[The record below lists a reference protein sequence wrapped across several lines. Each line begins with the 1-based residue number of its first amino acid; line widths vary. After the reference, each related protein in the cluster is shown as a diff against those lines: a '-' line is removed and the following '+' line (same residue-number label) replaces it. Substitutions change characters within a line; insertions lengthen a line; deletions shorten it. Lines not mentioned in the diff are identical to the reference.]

1 MEKRAFIAVG
11 LSIAVFYLFSM
22 IFGPD
27 KQKVEH
33 PATQTAASMTNIP
46 TAVSPQSSV
55 PQGSAPGASQSL
67 PSNAPQKEITVE
79 TDLYTAVFSSR
90 GASLKSLTL
99 KNYREENSPSANK
112 VTLGKDADPNIFSFA
127 TRATGLNLPDSTIF
141 MADADVIKL
150 EKNGSRQ
157 LTFNYI
163 SGQGYT
169 VRKVY
174 SFSSGIYGIKLETQ
188 VFNNSA
194 APLVGAIQHVMTYP
208 AEPKV
213 KDNRFDTA
221 GSYLFSDNSLQS
233 NKIKDVTSATKRF
246 EKSIQW
252 SGFADKYFLNAILAE
267 KNSIASVEL
276 KKNSAGFFE
285 SIASSPQFTVNPGQS
300 ALTVHRLFVGPKDI
314 DILKAQG
321 NSLEQSLDL
330 GWFTV
335 IAKPLLYSL
344 KFFYQYV
351 GNYGIAI
358 IIITI
363 ILKAFFFPLTHKSY
377 KSMKGMQKIQP
388 EMMKLREKYKDDRD
402 AMNKAVM
409 ELYREHK
416 VNPMGGCLPMVVQ
429 IPVFFALYKSLMFS
443 IELRHAPFLLWITDL
458 AGPDNLF
465 GQLLHVPM
473 VIGPLP
479 ILMGISMFVQ
489 QKMTPSNMDPM
500 QQKMMLALPVV
511 FTFMFLSFP
520 SGLVLYWLVNNV
532 LTIGQQMYIN
542 KLVKD

>member
-22 IFGPD
+22 LFGPD
-27 KQKVEH
+27 KQKVV
-33 PATQTAASMTNIP
+33 PAA
-46 TAVSPQSSV
+46 PQSSSLVANDPAAKSQQLPV
-55 PQGSAPGASQSL
+55 PQIPVPVAGL
-67 PSNAPQKEITVE
+67 PLPANAPQKDISVE
-79 TDLYTAVFSSR
+79 TDLYTAVFSTR

-99 KNYREENSPSANK
+99 KNYREENTAAAKK
-112 VTLGKDADPNIFSFA
+112 VTLGSDADPNLLSFS
-127 TRATGLNLPDSTIF
+127 TRAAGLNLPDGTMFTPDSDGIS
-141 MADADVIKL
+141 I

-174 SFSSGIYGIKLETQ
+174 TFTSGAYGIKLETQ

-221 GSYLFSDNSLQS
+221 GSYLFSDDSLQS
-233 NKIKDVTSATKRF
+233 NKIKDVSSASKRY
-246 EKSIQW
+246 EKTIQW

-276 KKNSAGFFE
+276 KKNNAGFFE
-285 SIASSPQFTVNPGQS
+285 SVASSPQFTVNPGQS
-300 ALTVHRLFVGPKDI
+300 VTLTHRLFVGPKDI
-314 DILKAQG
+314 DILKEQG
-321 NSLEQSLDL
+321 NSLVQSLDL

-344 KFFYQYV
+344 KFFYRYV

-388 EMMKLREKYKDDRD
+388 EMTKLREKYKDDKD
-402 AMNKAVM
+402 SMNKAVM

-443 IELRHAPFLLWITDL
+443 IELRHAPFFLWVTDL
-458 AGPDNLF
+458 ADKDPYY
-465 GQLLHVPM
+465 VTP
-473 VIGPLP
+473 VI
-479 ILMGISMFVQ
+479 MGITMFVQ
-489 QKMTPSNMDPM
+489 QKMTPSQMDPM

>member
-22 IFGPD
+22 LFGPD
-27 KQKVEH
+27 KQKVE
-33 PATQTAASMTNIP
+33 PA
-46 TAVSPQSSV
+46 SPQSAASVVNDPAAKSLQLPV
-55 PQGSAPGASQSL
+55 PQVPAPSAGQAL
-67 PSNAPQKEITVE
+67 PANTPQKDISVE

-99 KNYREENSPSANK
+99 KNYREENTPAAKN
-112 VTLGKDADPNIFSFA
+112 VTLGSDADPNLFSFS
-127 TRATGLNLPDSTIF
+127 TRAAGINLPDGTMF
-141 MADADVIKL
+141 MSDTDGLKI

-157 LTFNYI
+157 LTFNYV

-169 VRKVY
+169 FRKVY
-174 SFSSGIYGIKLETQ
+174 TFTSGAYGIKLETQ

-213 KDNRFDTA
+213 KDNRYDTA

-233 NKIKDVTSATKRF
+233 NKIKDVSSASKRY
-246 EKSIQW
+246 EKTIQW

-267 KNSIASVEL
+267 KDSIAAVEL

-285 SIASSPQFTVNPGQS
+285 SVVSAPQFTVNPGQS
-300 ALTVHRLFVGPKDI
+300 VTVSHRLFVGPKDI
-314 DILKAQG
+314 DILKEQG
-321 NSLEQSLDL
+321 NSLVQSLDL

-344 KFFYQYV
+344 KFFYRYV

-388 EMMKLREKYKDDRD
+388 EMTKLREKYKDDKD

-409 ELYREHK
+409 DLYREHK

-443 IELRHAPFLLWITDL
+443 IELRHAPFYLWVTDL
-458 AGPDNLF
+458 ADKDPYY
-465 GQLLHVPM
+465 VTP
-473 VIGPLP
+473 VI
-479 ILMGISMFVQ
+479 MGITMFVQ
-489 QKMTPSNMDPM
+489 QKMTPSNMEPM

>member
-22 IFGPD
+22 LFGPD
-27 KQKVEH
+27 KQKVV
-33 PATQTAASMTNIP
+33 PAAPQSAASVANDPAVKSQQLPAPQTPAPVAGQQIP
-46 TAVSPQSSV
+46 SS
-55 PQGSAPGASQSL
+55 
-67 PSNAPQKEITVE
+67 APQKDITVD
-79 TDLYTAVFSSR
+79 TDLYTAVFSTR

-99 KNYREENSPSANK
+99 KNYREENTAAAKK
-112 VTLGKDADPNIFSFA
+112 VTLGSDADPNILSFS
-127 TRATGLNLPDSTIF
+127 TRAAGLNLPEGTLF
-141 MADADVIKL
+141 MADADGLKI

-174 SFSSGIYGIKLETQ
+174 TFDSGAYGIKLETQ

-213 KDNRFDTA
+213 KNNRFDTA

-233 NKIKDVTSATKRF
+233 NKIKDVASASKRYD
-246 EKSIQW
+246 KSILW
-252 SGFADKYFLNAILAE
+252 SGFADKYFLNAIIAE
-267 KNSIASVEL
+267 KSSIASVEL
-276 KKNSAGFFE
+276 KKNNAGFFE
-285 SIASSPQFTVNPGQS
+285 SVVSSPQFTINPGLS
-300 ALTVHRLFVGPKDI
+300 VTVAHRLFVGPKDI

-321 NSLEQSLDL
+321 NSLVQSLDL

-344 KFFYQYV
+344 KFFYRYV

-388 EMMKLREKYKDDRD
+388 EMTKLREKFKDDKD

-443 IELRHAPFLLWITDL
+443 IELRHAPFFLWVTDL
-458 AGPDNLF
+458 ADKDPYY
-465 GQLLHVPM
+465 VTP
-473 VIGPLP
+473 VI
-479 ILMGISMFVQ
+479 MGITMFVQ

>member
-11 LSIAVFYLFSM
+11 LSIAVFYFFSTF
-22 IFGPD
+22 FGPD
-27 KQKVEH
+27 KKPVD
-33 PATQTAASMTNIP
+33 PSAPLKAASVNAP
-46 TAVSPQSSV
+46 PDKPVQAAASQNQPLSVVQSVPSAVSV
-55 PQGSAPGASQSL
+55 
-67 PSNAPQKEITVE
+67 KEIKIE
-79 TDLYTAVFSSR
+79 TDLYSAVFSSR
-90 GASLKSLTL
+90 GGSLKSLTL
-99 KNYREENSPSANK
+99 KNYREDNSPSARQI
-112 VTLGKDADPNIFSFA
+112 TLGSDADPNLPSFT
-127 TRATGLNLPDSTIF
+127 TRTAGIAFPDNAVFTTDTDS
-141 MADADVIKL
+141 IKL
-150 EKNGSRQ
+150 NNSESRQ
-157 LTFNYI
+157 LMFNYI
-163 SGQGYT
+163 SGQGFTIRKIYT
-169 VRKVY
+169 FAAG
-174 SFSSGIYGIKLETQ
+174 SYGIKLETL

-194 APLVGAIQHVMTYP
+194 SPMTGAVQHVMTYP
-208 AEPKV
+208 PEPKI
-213 KDNRFDTA
+213 KDDNRFEAA

-233 NKIKDVTSATKRF
+233 DKIKDVSSASKRYD
-246 EKSIQW
+246 KSIEW
-252 SGFADKYFLNAILAE
+252 AGFADKYFMISILAD
-267 KNSIASVEL
+267 KSSIASVEL
-276 KKNSAGFFE
+276 KKNSSGFFE
-285 SIASSPQFTVNPGQS
+285 SVVSSPQFTVTPGQS
-300 ALTVHRLFVGPKDI
+300 ATIAHRLFVGPKDI

-335 IAKPLLYSL
+335 IAKPLLYTI
-344 KFFYQYV
+344 KFFYRYV

-363 ILKAFFFPLTHKSY
+363 ILKALFFPLTNKSY

-388 EMMKLREKYKDDRD
+388 EMTKLREKYKDDRD

-443 IELRHAPFLLWITDL
+443 IELRHAPFYLWITDL

-465 GQLLHVPM
+465 GQLLHLPFI
-473 VIGPLP
+473 IGPLP
-479 ILMGISMFVQ
+479 LLMGASMFIQ
-489 QKMTPSNMDPM
+489 QKMTPSQMDPL

-542 KLVKD
+542 KTVSD